1 MLNFQNLSDKE
12 LYIVCKKWGA
22 DVLAARRKFAGL
34 LPEVQRRE
42 IASWKKGGS
51 WLKKRGFF
59 DMYDFAARLAGM
71 SQKQVDEVIRQDRSF
86 EDKPVLRAALVNGE
100 VSVNKLARVVS
111 IATVE
116 NQAEILEKVK
126 ELSKVALDCFVKD
139 FKRENG
145 IADELEKLQ
154 DIQNVNGLHKP
165 QGGKI
170 MSGLQMPQNGQMSLY
185 VQNENAVSWHEEAI
199 GKTGFEHGGNS
210 VNTRLENDDH
220 EQSKKLSVNLDE
232 DIAKELL
239 EMMEKGIDV
248 NELLREFLHEKK
260 EKHEREKERV
270 AEKQKQEASDRAIIG
285 FPAKRYVPVEVRR
298 VVLEEFG
305 SRCSMPGCGKLS
317 VNLHHEKGFA
327 KDQCHDPRYLKP
339 LCSGHHEL
347 AHSG

>member
-1 MLNFQNLSDKE
+1 MKNIQALSDKE
-12 LYIVCKKWGA
+12 LFAICKKFGLDA
-22 DVLAARRKFAGL
+22 LVARRKFEGL
-34 LPEVQRRE
+34 LPEVNHRE
-42 IASWKKGGS
+42 LVARINGGS
-51 WLKKRGFF
+51 WLQKRGY
-59 DMYDFAARLAGM
+59 YDVYVFAARLAGM
-71 SQKQVDEVIRQDRSF
+71 SRPQVDEVLRLERRL
-86 EDKPVLRAALVNGE
+86 EDKPVLHEALIRGE
-100 VSVNKLARVVS
+100 VSLSKLARVVS

-116 NQAEILEKVK
+116 NQTEILEKVQ
-126 ELSKVALDCFVKD
+126 ELSKVGLDCFVKD